1 MHTTFNGIIESKKEI
16 NPEKTIEILE
26 SRAGNPPDRTL
37 KRIKKA
43 IDILGIKPIKMVNVV
58 GTNGKGTVASAI
70 YNVLK
75 VYGLKVGLYTS
86 PHLVRYTERI
96 MDSDGEIEF
105 ETFIRLVDFVTNIES
120 ELIDFGE
127 LTYFEVLTLV
137 AFIFFNYKNEEFLVI
152 EAGVGGATD
161 ATKAFDGSILQILT
175 SISIDHADYLGNT
188 IYDIA
193 KNKSGI
199 MNGTTAITMNEGD
212 AIKAIEEYRMRT
224 DTKLYKQSDFKLTKD
239 GELLTGENLPITG
252 EFSVEFMDKKI
263 SINPKQL
270 GIFRVE
276 NYALAFA
283 GVVTILKKLGLKYE
297 EDLIKHAINTS
308 VWNGRTQVIHDK
320 PMIIVDGAHNYD
332 AIKKLFETLDRIPHK
347 KTTTV
352 FAIMSRKDHKTIGPI
367 VRKNSD
373 NLIVTTNG
381 NEKSLELE
389 ILKTESNA
397 DFVYGDLSDAIKK
410 GLEISDENDLIVIC
424 GSLYLVGEV
433 LKLDFKNF
441 F

>member
-1 MHTTFNGIIESKKEI
+1 MHATFNDIIESKNEI

-26 SRAGNPPDRTL
+26 ARAGNPPDRTL
-37 KRIKKA
+37 KRMKKA

-58 GTNGKGTVASAI
+58 GTNGKGTVASAM

-75 VYGLKVGLYTS
+75 DYGLKVGLYTS

-96 MDSDGEIEF
+96 QDSDGEIEF
-105 ETFIRLVDFVTNIES
+105 ETLIRLVDFVTDIES
-120 ELIDFGE
+120 ELRDFGD
-127 LTYFEVLTLV
+127 LTYFEVLTLA
-137 AFIFFNYKNEEFLVI
+137 AFIYFNYKNEDFLVV
-152 EAGVGGATD
+152 EAGVGGRTD
-161 ATKAFDGSILQILT
+161 ATNAFYGSVLQILT

-188 IYDIA
+188 IYEIA

-212 AIKAIEEYRMRT
+212 AIKAIEEYSIQT
-224 DTKLYKQSDFKLTKD
+224 NTKLYKRRDFKLTKD
-239 GELLTGENLPITG
+239 GEVLTGENLPITG
-252 EFSVEFMDKKI
+252 EFSVEFLDKKI
-263 SINPKQL
+263 SITPKQL

-297 EDLIKHAINTS
+297 EDLIQHAINAS
-308 VWNGRTQVIHDK
+308 AWIGRTQVMHDK
-320 PMIIVDGAHNYD
+320 PMIIIDGAHNFD
-332 AIKKLFETLDRIPHK
+332 AIKKLFATVDRIPHK

-367 VRKNSD
+367 VRRNSD
-373 NLIVTTNG
+373 NLIITTNG
-381 NEKSLELE
+381 DAKSLELE

-397 DFVYGDLSDAIKK
+397 DFVSGDLRDAIKK
-410 GLEISDENDLIVIC
+410 GIEISGENDLIVIC

-433 LKLDFKNF
+433 LKLDFNSF